1 MVFFDGC
8 GIWKSGACPKSY
20 FLMDSDM
27 NLKSV
32 KFVKGKYVRDKQ
44 VGKQRFLEELSPQP
58 TNVVTLC
65 RYYRELKRD
74 SEYKRRVSWIESNDN
89 QRHLALVEYQGIY
102 PKTTS
107 SHGNA
112 TIHKKDDAY
121 VRTKP
126 EILNNISEQSKH
138 KQTPRQIYKDMVM
151 NDSIEAPR
159 DFKQVRNVRYQ
170 NSQKEK
176 ERKGYKNNL
185 ADEILECISAVDTH
199 DFVQH
204 WSKSVGCLTLSVT
217 RATNVTI

>member
-1 MVFFDGC
+1 MTF
-8 GIWKSGACPKSY
+8 
-20 FLMDSDM
+20 
-27 NLKSV
+27 
-32 KFVKGKYVRDKQ
+32 
-44 VGKQRFLEELSPQP
+44 
-58 TNVVTLC
+58 C
-65 RYYRELKRD
+65 RYCTELKRD

-102 PKTTS
+102 PKTTP

-126 EILNNISEQSKH
+126 EILKNISEQSKH
-138 KQTPRQIYKDMVM
+138 KQTPRQIYKVMVM

-159 DFKQVRNVRYQ
+159 DFKQARNVTYQ

-185 ADEILECISAVDTH
+185 ADEILECISAVDTRH
-199 DFVQH
+199 LF
-204 WSKSVGCLTLSVT
+204 SIGLNRKVG
-217 RATNVTI
+217 

>member
-1 MVFFDGC
+1 
-8 GIWKSGACPKSY
+8 
-20 FLMDSDM
+20 MDSDI

-32 KFVKGKYVRDKQ
+32 IFVKGKYVRDKQ

-65 RYYRELKRD
+65 RYYTELKRV

-126 EILNNISEQSKH
+126 EILKNISEQSKH
-138 KQTPRQIYKDMVM
+138 KQTPNLQ
-151 NDSIEAPR
+151 
-159 DFKQVRNVRYQ
+159 
-170 NSQKEK
+170 
-176 ERKGYKNNL
+176 GYGH
-185 ADEILECISAVDTH
+185 E
-199 DFVQH
+199 
-204 WSKSVGCLTLSVT
+204 
-217 RATNVTI
+217 